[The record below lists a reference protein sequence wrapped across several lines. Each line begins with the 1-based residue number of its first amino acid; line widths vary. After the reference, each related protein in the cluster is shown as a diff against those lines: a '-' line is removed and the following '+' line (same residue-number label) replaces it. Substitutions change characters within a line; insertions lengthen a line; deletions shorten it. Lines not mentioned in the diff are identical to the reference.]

1 MQLLI
6 FLKTTFKH
14 TPDERAQVFKQFRA
28 GIKQWK
34 YMKLLKEL
42 DTKPQVLIETPDD
55 KQWEAYDHLRTLD
68 IVETIDSI
76 VPRNI

>member
-14 TPDERAQVFKQFRA
+14 TPVERAQVFKQFRA
-28 GIKQWK
+28 GIKPWK

-42 DTKPQVLIETPDD
+42 EPKPQVLIETPDD
-55 KQWEAYDHLRTLD
+55 QQWETYSNLCTLD
-68 IVETIDSI
+68 IVDTIDSI
-76 VPRNI
+76 IPRNI